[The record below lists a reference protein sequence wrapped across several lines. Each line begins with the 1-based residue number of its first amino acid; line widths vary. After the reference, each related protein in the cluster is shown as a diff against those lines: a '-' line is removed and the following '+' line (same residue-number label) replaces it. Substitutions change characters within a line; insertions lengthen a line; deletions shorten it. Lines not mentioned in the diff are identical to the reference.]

1 MTADPESSMRLVAC
15 VAALSSCIAILP
27 GGVTAQERSAYVIRL
42 GNDTVG
48 LEQYTRTATR
58 ITGEYLVR
66 APRPAHA
73 LFTAD
78 LDATG
83 ALRRFELI
91 THNIAGGP
99 GPAETRSTVEIT
111 GDSAVVTVPRGDS
124 SVTIR
129 LGDARNAVLWGGYT
143 VALYEHM
150 ARRAQAAGAATF
162 TSPALTT
169 GQLRGTATVTRGAG
183 DTLLLSLS
191 FPIGE
196 VGPIRMTLD
205 EAGLAYLSA
214 VGTPTQ
220 IVAERV
226 PFVDM
231 DAAGPVIASQPLGTL
246 SPRDTVIATLGTTE
260 ISVQYGRPLKRGRG
274 IFGQVVP
281 WSAVWRLGA
290 NAATHFHTSGDLRVG
305 GADVPAGTYTLWAL
319 PSPAGWTLII
329 NRQTGQW
336 GTDYHAE
343 QDLARVEMRVETLSR
358 PVEQMT
364 IAIEP
369 EGAGAVLRVEWD
381 RTRASVP
388 IAAKQ

>member
-1 MTADPESSMRLVAC
+1 MRFAVR
-15 VAALSSCIAILP
+15 VAALSGLAAVLP
-27 GGVTAQERSAYVIRL
+27 LRLAAQDQSAYVIRL
-42 GNDTVG
+42 GQDTVG
-48 LEQYTRTATR
+48 LERYTRTATQLK
-58 ITGEYLVR
+58 GEYLLR
-66 APRPAHA
+66 APRPVHA

-78 LDATG
+78 LGADG

-99 GPAETRSTVEIT
+99 GPAETRSTVEII
-111 GDSAVVTVPRGDS
+111 GDSAVITIPRGDS
-124 SVTIR
+124 SVTFR
-129 LGDARNAVLWGGYT
+129 MGDARHAVLWGGYT
-143 VALYEHM
+143 IALYEHL
-150 ARRAQAAGAATF
+150 ARRARAAGAATF
-162 TSPALTT
+162 TSPVLTA

-183 DTLLLSLS
+183 DTLLGTITLS
-191 FPIGE
+191 IGT

-205 EAGLAYLSA
+205 DADRLEHLSA
-214 VGTPTQ
+214 VGTPLQ
-220 IVAERV
+220 IVVERV
-226 PFVDM
+226 PSVDM
-231 DAAGPVIASQPLGTL
+231 AAAGPDFAARPLGTL
-246 SPRDTVIATLGTTE
+246 SPRDTVTAAVGDADVW
-260 ISVQYGRPLKRGRG
+260 VQYGRPLRRGRE

-281 WSAVWRLGA
+281 WNTVWRLGA

-319 PSPAGWTLII
+319 PSPGGWQLIV

-336 GTDYHAE
+336 GTDYDTA
-343 QDLARVEMRVETLSR
+343 QDLVRVAMRVETLSQ

-388 IAAKQ
+388 LSRKD